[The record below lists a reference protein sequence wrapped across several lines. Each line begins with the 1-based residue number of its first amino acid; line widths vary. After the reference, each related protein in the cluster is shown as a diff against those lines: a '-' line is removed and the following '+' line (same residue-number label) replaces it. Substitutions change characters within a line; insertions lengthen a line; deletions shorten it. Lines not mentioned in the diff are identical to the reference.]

1 MPRPRKCRRICGLPT
16 FSEFS
21 PQESTTE
28 CVQMTLDEYEAIRLL
43 DLENLQQEQAAASGP
58 QGAHLP
64 APAHR
69 GNNARRKL
77 ADCLVNGKRL
87 VIEGGDVALCERH
100 AQCPGRGHCC
110 RSGCPKHQK

>member
-1 MPRPRKCRRICGLPT
+1 MPP

-58 QGAHLP
+58 QVAHLP

-69 GNNARRKL
+69 GKGSQPQGVLPQRKNPRRLTQEKWAQPL
-77 ADCLVNGKRL
+77 RTHTPASPKRAVKCR
-87 VIEGGDVALCERH
+87 VIRPVSP
-100 AQCPGRGHCC
+100 QMI
-110 RSGCPKHQK
+110 